1 MLYNNLLL
9 PGSSLEVALLE
20 SVPVPLLSTE
30 SLLFGLDS
38 RESTYIIKLVTL
50 TAVLLVILTS
60 LVERRNKDL

>member
-20 SVPVPLLSTE
+20 SVSVPLLSTE

-50 TAVLLVILTS
+50 TAVVLVLFTS

>member
-20 SVPVPLLSTE
+20 SVSGPLLSTE

-50 TAVLLVILTS
+50 TAVVLVLLTS
-60 LVERRNKDL
+60 LVECRNKDL

>member
-1 MLYNNLLL
+1 MIYNNLLL

-20 SVPVPLLSTE
+20 SVSVPLLSTE

-50 TAVLLVILTS
+50 TAVVLVLFTS

>member
-38 RESTYIIKLVTL
+38 RESTYIIELVTL
-50 TAVLLVILTS
+50 TAVVLVLLTS

>member
-20 SVPVPLLSTE
+20 SVSVPLLSTE

-38 RESTYIIKLVTL
+38 RESTYIIKLITL
-50 TAVLLVILTS
+50 TAVVLVLFTS